1 MGYKILLADDSVTV
15 QKIITLTFSDEGV
28 DVLTVNNGDEAIHR
42 LQYMRPALVM
52 ADVSIP
58 GKNGYEIC
66 EYVKN
71 HPEMKDTPVVLL
83 VPAFEPFDEERAR
96 RIGADKH
103 LTKPFQSIRTLITTV
118 KTLLE
123 GRPPK
128 FATGSLNN
136 AVAQVQAPEPPKAPV
151 AEAVTV
157 SPVVPVRATQ
167 PFPDEPEP
175 EIIPEV
181 SPEPE
186 PVSEIAEEAPVVDI
200 WKSEPFVEAE
210 DVFEMEDVLG
220 VETEPAAFAPEPAV
234 EVEHVAE
241 EVQPIAE
248 PEPEPELEESILLAD
263 EMTDAVTQPDVDVNV
278 PGDDLEI
285 APESILA
292 SKVETPVA
300 VQAAEPATQRGNT
313 GDLDHV
319 LDLDDV
325 LNWPSAAPV
334 EAPQATLAAASGAA
348 AEPVIPQ
355 SVIDEIVNRV
365 VAQLSEK
372 LTAQLASQLAPEVVE
387 LVKQQTHQ
395 DAVVAPQATNHDA
408 DTLLDLD

>member
-1 MGYKILLADDSVTV
+1 MGYKILLVDDSVTV

-136 AVAQVQAPEPPKAPV
+136 IVAQVQAPEPPKAPV
-151 AEAVTV
+151 VEAVAAA
-157 SPVVPVRATQ
+157 PVIPIRPTQ
-167 PFPDEPEP
+167 PFPDDPEP
-175 EIIPEV
+175 EVIPEA
-181 SPEPE
+181 E
-186 PVSEIAEEAPVVDI
+186 PVAEAPVVDI
-200 WKSEPFVEAE
+200 WKSEEVLEVEE
-210 DVFEMEDVLG
+210 VLD
-220 VETEPAAFAPEPAV
+220 VETEPELLVPEPPAEIA
-234 EVEHVAE
+234 EVEPVIEEALAVA
-241 EVQPIAE
+241 A
-248 PEPEPELEESILLAD
+248 PEPEPVLFSD
-263 EMTDAVTQPDVDVNV
+263 TVNPQVTDSVTQSNV
-278 PGDDLEI
+278 EVLDD
-285 APESILA
+285 APAVAEPVS
-292 SKVETPVA
+292 VEEPA
-300 VQAAEPATQRGNT
+300 ISAAEPVPVEIPVVSAAEPVVQRGNT

-325 LNWPSAAPV
+325 LSWPTAPVVETPQATIAATPSAA
-334 EAPQATLAAASGAA
+334 A
-348 AEPVIPQ
+348 AESVIPQ

-372 LTAQLASQLAPEVVE
+372 LTVQLASQLAPEVVE
-387 LVKQQTHQ
+387 LVKQQTHLE
-395 DAVVAPQATNHDA
+395 AVAVPPPIKS
-408 DTLLDLD
+408 DTDSLLDLD

>member
-1 MGYKILLADDSVTV
+1 MGYKILLVDDSVTV

-123 GRPPK
+123 GHPPK

-136 AVAQVQAPEPPKAPV
+136 TVAQVQAPEPPKAPV
-151 AEAVTV
+151 VEAAVAA
-157 SPVVPVRATQ
+157 PVIPIRPTQ

-175 EIIPEV
+175 EVIPEM
-181 SPEPE
+181 E
-186 PVSEIAEEAPVVDI
+186 PVAEAPVVDI
-200 WKSEPFVEAE
+200 WKSEEVLEVEE
-210 DVFEMEDVLG
+210 ILD
-220 VETEPAAFAPEPAV
+220 VETEPELLAPELPV
-234 EVEHVAE
+234 EIEEVEPVIEA
-241 EVQPIAE
+241 VLPIEA
-248 PEPEPELEESILLAD
+248 PEPEPVLFTNPVNPQV
-263 EMTDAVTQPDVDVNV
+263 TDSVTQSSVEVLGNAPAIVEPVSVEEPVITATEPVSVKV
-278 PGDDLEI
+278 PVV
-285 APESILA
+285 S
-292 SKVETPVA
+292 
-300 VQAAEPATQRGNT
+300 AAEPIVQRGNT

-325 LNWPSAAPV
+325 LSWPTAPAI
-334 EAPQATLAAASGAA
+334 ETPQIIVPPVPSVAA
-348 AEPVIPQ
+348 AESVIPQ
-355 SVIDEIVNRV
+355 AVIDEIVNRV

-372 LTAQLASQLAPEVVE
+372 LTVQLASQLAPEVVE
-387 LVKQQTHQ
+387 LVKQQTHHE
-395 DAVVAPQATNHDA
+395 AVAVPPPIKS
-408 DTLLDLD
+408 DTDSLLDLD

>member
-136 AVAQVQAPEPPKAPV
+136 AVAQSQAPEPPKASVVEAAAV
-151 AEAVTV
+151 A
-157 SPVVPVRATQ
+157 PVVPVRATQ
-167 PFPDEPEP
+167 PFPDEPES
-175 EIIPEV
+175 EIIPEI

-186 PVSEIAEEAPVVDI
+186 PVSEIAEETSVVDI
-200 WKSEPFVEAE
+200 WKSEPVVEVE
-210 DVFEMEDVLG
+210 DVFEMEEVLE
-220 VETEPAAFAPEPAV
+220 VEAEPATFAPEPPV
-234 EVEHVAE
+234 EVEPIIE
-241 EVQPIAE
+241 EAQPAAE
-248 PEPEPELEESILLAD
+248 PEPEPVLLAD
-263 EMTDAVTQPDVDVNV
+263 EMTDAVTQPNV
-278 PGDDLEI
+278 KVLGDDLEI
-285 APESILA
+285 ATESI
-292 SKVETPVA
+292 SPVEAEAPVA
-300 VQAAEPATQRGNT
+300 EQSAEPAIQRGNT

-325 LNWPSAAPV
+325 LNWPSATPV
-334 EAPQATLAAASGAA
+334 ETPLVTPAAAQGVAPPEA
-348 AEPVIPQ
+348 IIPQ

-372 LTAQLASQLAPEVVE
+372 LTTQLASQLAPEVVE

-395 DAVVAPQATNHDA
+395 EAVVVPQTTNHDA